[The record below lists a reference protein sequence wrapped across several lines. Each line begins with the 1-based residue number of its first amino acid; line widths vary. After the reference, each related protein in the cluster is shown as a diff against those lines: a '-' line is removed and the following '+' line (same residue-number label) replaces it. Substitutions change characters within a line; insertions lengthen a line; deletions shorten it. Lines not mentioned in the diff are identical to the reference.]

1 MATRNIN
8 LTDALDRFVAEK
20 VESGSY
26 QNASEVIRAGLRLL
40 QAEEAARAEKLAA
53 LKAAIQVGL
62 DDLDAGRY
70 VEIEDDEAYFDQLEA
85 EIDAEFSA
93 AERVATK
100 ATAAA
105 K

>member
-40 QAEEAARAEKLAA
+40 KSEEDARAKKLAA
-53 LKAAIQVGL
+53 LDAAIQEGL
-62 DDLDAGRY
+62 DSLARGEGIEVEDLDAFMA
-70 VEIEDDEAYFDQLEA
+70 EIEREVLTEFEA
-85 EIDAEFSA
+85 EESA
-93 AERVATK
+93 S
-100 ATAAA
+100 A